1 MLNDTQCET
10 KVRFKGPKTVQL
22 LMYLV
27 ITCLGLLVPLQVSAE
42 QGSSSAHSPVTDAG
56 QTAATQSDEAA
67 EALLMKQMLQQQQQN
82 TQQQNAN
89 QAAPET
95 GTARTTRTTTQ
106 PNPQTAASDSAE
118 IQPLPKLNAPVIDL
132 ANVLNAAEV
141 QQLSQQ
147 ILNIYQAGQA
157 QIAIVIV
164 PTTGPESIFD
174 FAMRVG
180 EQWKLGSS
188 KTDNGMVIA
197 VAVNDRR
204 VHIATGYGL
213 EGVIPDIIAGQIIRK
228 VIQPEFQQGDYGRG
242 LGLALNQIQGILD
255 QDPSVAAQAARDLE
269 QRQVQA
275 TIEKDSRDKLFNT
288 ALIIFVVGAIA
299 SGFLG
304 RGISAST
311 SAVTGFAAGMIYG
324 VGILGSLML
333 AIGLFFMLI
342 TPLAQHILHA
352 ILSSRGGGG
361 GGGRGGGGFS
371 GGGGGFGGGGA
382 SGSW

>member
-1 MLNDTQCET
+1 MLNNTQFESN
-10 KVRFKGPKTVQL
+10 VRSPMLQAAQL
-22 LMYLV
+22 LLCFV
-27 ITCLGLLVPLQVSAE
+27 IICLGLLTSVQVSAE
-42 QGSSSAHSPVTDAG
+42 QGSSAGNPPVTDVA
-56 QTAATQSDEAA
+56 QAAAAQGDEAA

-82 TQQQNAN
+82 SQQQNAK
-89 QAAPET
+89 QAET
-95 GTARTTRTTTQ
+95 QRYNTVVRTQANSQSSLPTQ
-106 PNPQTAASDSAE
+106 DSTE
-118 IQPLPKLNAPVIDL
+118 SQPLPELNGPVIDL
-132 ANVLNAAEV
+132 ANVLTPD
-141 QQLSQQ
+141 QKQLLSFQ
-147 ILNIYQAGQA
+147 IFKMYQTGQA

-164 PTTGPESIFD
+164 PSTGPESIFD

-188 KTDNGMVIA
+188 KTDNGLVIA

-275 TIEKDSRDKLFNT
+275 TVEKDSRDKLFN
-288 ALIIFVVGAIA
+288 AGLIIFVVGAIA

-333 AIGLFFMLI
+333 AAGLFFLLI
-342 TPLAQHILHA
+342 TPLAQHVLYA

-361 GGGRGGGGFS
+361 GGGSGGGGFS

>member
-1 MLNDTQCET
+1 MLNNTQFESN
-10 KVRFKGPKTVQL
+10 VRSPMLQAAQL
-22 LMYLV
+22 LLCFV
-27 ITCLGLLVPLQVSAE
+27 IICLGLLTSVQVSAE
-42 QGSSSAHSPVTDAG
+42 QGSSAGNPPVTDVA
-56 QTAATQSDEAA
+56 QAAAAQGDEAA

-82 TQQQNAN
+82 AKQAETQRDS
-89 QAAPET
+89 AAR
-95 GTARTTRTTTQ
+95 ASQ
-106 PNPQTAASDSAE
+106 SNPQSPSSGSAE
-118 IQPLPKLNAPVIDL
+118 IQQLPKLNAPVIDL
-132 ANVLNAAEV
+132 ANVLNPSEV

-188 KTDNGMVIA
+188 KTDNGLVIA

-275 TIEKDSRDKLFNT
+275 TVEKDSRDKLFN
-288 ALIIFVVGAIA
+288 AGLIIFVVGAIA

-333 AIGLFFMLI
+333 AAGLFFLLI
-342 TPLAQHILHA
+342 TPLAQHVLHA

-361 GGGRGGGGFS
+361 GSGGGGFS

>member
-1 MLNDTQCET
+1 MLNNTQFESN
-10 KVRFKGPKTVQL
+10 VRSPMLQAAQL
-22 LMYLV
+22 LLCFV
-27 ITCLGLLVPLQVSAE
+27 IICLGLLTSVQVSAE
-42 QGSSSAHSPVTDAG
+42 QGSSAGNPPVTDVA
-56 QTAATQSDEAA
+56 QAAAAQGDEAA

-82 TQQQNAN
+82 SQQQNAK
-89 QAAPET
+89 QAET
-95 GTARTTRTTTQ
+95 QRDSAARASQ
-106 PNPQTAASDSAE
+106 PNPQSSSSGSAE
-118 IQPLPKLNAPVIDL
+118 IQQLPKLNAPVIDL
-132 ANVLNAAEV
+132 ANVLNPSEV

-275 TIEKDSRDKLFNT
+275 TVEKDSRDKLFN
-288 ALIIFVVGAIA
+288 AGLIIFVVGAIA

-333 AIGLFFMLI
+333 AAGLFFLLI
-342 TPLAQHILHA
+342 TPLAQHVLHA

-361 GGGRGGGGFS
+361 GGGSGGGGFS